1 MLFELGFRRE
11 SKGTGHGFGHFC
23 FMSGMIK
30 WLVPSFFALVGAVG
44 GVSSAAAQIP
54 VVGIV
59 TEAAKKAVMAIDLYV
74 QQLQTETL
82 QLQEVQKELEN
93 QMHLNELSAITGWL
107 QQQKDL
113 YAGYYQELWQV
124 KTIISDFTRVAEMLS
139 KQGQI
144 AVAFK
149 QMQTAMSQDGH
160 FSAAEVG
167 VMTSTLSGIVN
178 ASVRNISALELAIQ
192 SLVTQMHDADRLRII
207 DEAGDGV
214 DRNYADLQEFYQRSL
229 LLSLN
234 RARDQQDIAATKAL
248 YGVE

>member
-1 MLFELGFRRE
+1 MVDSIASRID
-11 SKGTGHGFGHFC
+11 SKGTGHALGHFC

-30 WLVPSFFALVGAVG
+30 WLVLFFAGVVGGGGAVR
-44 GVSSAAAQIP
+44 AQIP
-54 VVGIV
+54 VLGII
-59 TEAAKKAVMAIDLYV
+59 TEAAKKAVMAIDLHV

-82 QLQEVQKELEN
+82 QLQEAQKELEN
-93 QMHLNELSAITGWL
+93 QMHLYELAAITGWL

-113 YAGYYQELWQV
+113 YAGYYKELWQV
-124 KTIISDFTRVAEMLS
+124 KTVINDFTRVADMLS

-149 QMQTAMSQDGH
+149 QMQAAISQDGH
-160 FSAAEVG
+160 FSAAEVTM
-167 VMTSTLSGIVN
+167 MTGTLTGILN
-178 ASVRNISALELAIQ
+178 ASVRNTGALELAIR

-248 YGVE
+248 YGVQ